1 MANFSKEKQRADNLR
16 RAVPAGEQRYQAKR
30 ARTKKQTKNTN
41 TSRAGRHYKIGGVG
55 NRAVVWIKRQRYNIL
70 LLCVAA
76 LVLFVFVGGNF
87 IKIASQ
93 IIEKNNLR
101 SQIVEETARGESL
114 DTELKE
120 FSSKSYTEYQ
130 IRKQLGMVYP
140 DEKIVVQV
148 KTKAEQERDEKQK
161 AEEAKKA
168 EEAQKKAEA
177 EAAAQQA
184 KAEAEAAAA
193 NAQNAQ

>member
-1 MANFSKEKQRADNLR
+1 MANLSKEKQRAENLR
-16 RAVPAGEQRYQAKR
+16 RIAPGEDQHSRAKKEK
-30 ARTKKQTKNTN
+30 AKKQTKKA
-41 TSRAGRHYKIGGVG
+41 SAKRSGRNFKTGGVG
-55 NRAVVWIKRQRYNIL
+55 KNIVVWFKRQRYNIL
-70 LLCVAA
+70 LLGAVAF
-76 LVLFVFVGGNF
+76 VLFVFVGSNF
-87 IKIASQ
+87 FTIASQ
-93 IIEKNNLR
+93 IIEQRKLR
-101 SQIVEETARGESL
+101 SQIVEETARGEAL

-184 KAEAEAAAA
+184 QQAAAAA

>member
-1 MANFSKEKQRADNLR
+1 M
-16 RAVPAGEQRYQAKR
+16 
-30 ARTKKQTKNTN
+30 
-41 TSRAGRHYKIGGVG
+41 
-55 NRAVVWIKRQRYNIL
+55 
-70 LLCVAA
+70 
-76 LVLFVFVGGNF
+76 LFVFVGSNF
-87 IKIASQ
+87 FTIASQ
-93 IIEKNNLR
+93 LIEQRKLR
-101 SQIVEETARGESL
+101 SQIVEETARGEAL

-184 KAEAEAAAA
+184 QQAAAAA

>member
-1 MANFSKEKQRADNLR
+1 MANLSKEKQRAENLR
-16 RAVPAGEQRYQAKR
+16 RIAPGEDQHSRAKKEK
-30 ARTKKQTKNTN
+30 AKKQTKKA
-41 TSRAGRHYKIGGVG
+41 SAKRSGRNFKTGGGVG
-55 NRAVVWIKRQRYNIL
+55 KNIVVWFKRQRYNIL
-70 LLCVAA
+70 LLGAVAF
-76 LVLFVFVGGNF
+76 VLFVFVGSNF
-87 IKIASQ
+87 FTIASQ
-93 IIEKNNLR
+93 LIEQRKLR
-101 SQIVEETARGESL
+101 SQIVEETARGEAL

-184 KAEAEAAAA
+184 QQAAAAA

>member
-1 MANFSKEKQRADNLR
+1 MANLSKEKQRAENLR
-16 RAVPAGEQRYQAKR
+16 RIAPGEDQHSRAKKEK
-30 ARTKKQTKNTN
+30 AKKQTKNASTK
-41 TSRAGRHYKIGGVG
+41 RAGRNFKTGGVG
-55 NRAVVWIKRQRYNIL
+55 KNIVVWFKRQRYNIL
-70 LLCVAA
+70 LLSAAA
-76 LVLFVFVGGNF
+76 LVLFVFVGSNF
-87 IKIASQ
+87 FTIASQ
-93 IIEKNNLR
+93 LIEQRKLR
-101 SQIVEETARGESL
+101 SQIVEETARGEAL

-184 KAEAEAAAA
+184 QQAAAAA